1 MPSISERILASPGS
15 GDRGSWSSSSSRAWR
30 SRTARPV
37 ERRRAR
43 ARRNTALVY
52 VDGTHEPEP
61 ALLRL
66 QSAGVAVAVLREGD
80 DLAAILGAPAFAE
93 AARA

>member
-1 MPSISERILASPGS
+1 MAPASLALDLVVVTPRLDSRLV
-15 GDRGSWSSSSSRAWR
+15 DRLVQRAQ
-30 SRTARPV
+30 
-37 ERRRAR
+37 

-52 VDGTHEPEP
+52 VDGRTDPEP

-66 QSAGVAVAVLREGD
+66 QSVGVAVAVLREGD
-80 DLAAILGAPAFAE
+80 DLAAVLGAPAFAE